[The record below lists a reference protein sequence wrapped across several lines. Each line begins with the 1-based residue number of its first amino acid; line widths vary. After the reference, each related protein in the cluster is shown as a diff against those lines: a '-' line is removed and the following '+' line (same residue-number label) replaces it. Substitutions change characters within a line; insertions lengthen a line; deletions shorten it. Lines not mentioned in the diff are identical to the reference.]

1 MKHTVL
7 VLLIAFCQV
16 LISCGIGTKN
26 PIFPIEETLTQ
37 ELMPLQGITNPLIV
51 EIKYPY
57 LVFMNV
63 KMQDSLF
70 QIYDLRTKEQTYAWG
85 RIGDGPEEFKLPWL
99 MHTPFPE
106 LVITDRHT
114 FHFYRINEEGE
125 ATRIC
130 SREPQYPNYVTEAAF
145 LNDSTFVVDAMYT
158 GPSLHLCNMRDEA
171 PLKSWKYR
179 DPNRLDYYAD
189 PNMGHLYANENRII
203 LAYEYKKEIDFMDT
217 EFNLIKKVKFDFPT
231 SDESLLGK
239 GDCNSAYTY
248 GYIGNRYFYSIVF
261 ETSWKKY
268 RQDATYNTYL
278 EVFDLD
284 GNPVA
289 RYFLDGKSPVYFAV
303 DETTFTLYGT
313 IDNGV
318 PEDNLLVYRL
328 KGLQ

>member
-1 MKHTVL
+1 MKHTIL
-7 VLLIAFCQV
+7 IFLIAFCWS
-16 LISCGIGTKN
+16 LMSCGKGRKN
-26 PIFPIEETLTQ
+26 PTFPIEETLVQ

-106 LVITDRHT
+106 LVITDQHT

-125 ATRIC
+125 ATRTR

-158 GPSLHLCNMRDEA
+158 GPSLHLCNMKDEA

-217 EFNLIKKVKFDFPT
+217 EFNLIKKVKFDFST

-268 RQDATYNTYL
+268 RQNTTHNTYL

-313 IDNGV
+313 IDDGM

>member
-1 MKHTVL
+1 MKHTIL

-37 ELMPLQGITNPLIV
+37 ELMPLQGITNPVIV

-70 QIYDLRTKEQTYAWG
+70 QIYDLRTKELTYAWG

-106 LVITDRHT
+106 LVITDQHT

-125 ATRIC
+125 ATRTR

-158 GPSLHLCNMRDEA
+158 GPCLHLCNMRDEA

-179 DPNRLDYYAD
+179 DPNRLDYITD
-189 PNMGHLYANENRII
+189 PNMGIYVPMKTGLYWHTSIERKLI
-203 LAYEYKKEIDFMDT
+203 LWIR
-217 EFNLIKKVKFDFPT
+217 
-231 SDESLLGK
+231 SL
-239 GDCNSAYTY
+239 
-248 GYIGNRYFYSIVF
+248 
-261 ETSWKKY
+261 
-268 RQDATYNTYL
+268 
-278 EVFDLD
+278 
-284 GNPVA
+284 
-289 RYFLDGKSPVYFAV
+289 
-303 DETTFTLYGT
+303 TL
-313 IDNGV
+313 
-318 PEDNLLVYRL
+318 
-328 KGLQ
+328 

>member
-1 MKHTVL
+1 MKHTIL

-63 KMQDSLF
+63 KMRDSLF

-106 LVITDRHT
+106 LVITDQHT

-125 ATRIC
+125 ATRTR

-158 GPSLHLCNMRDEA
+158 GSVRLLCR
-171 PLKSWKYR
+171 S
-179 DPNRLDYYAD
+179 
-189 PNMGHLYANENRII
+189 
-203 LAYEYKKEIDFMDT
+203 
-217 EFNLIKKVKFDFPT
+217 
-231 SDESLLGK
+231 
-239 GDCNSAYTY
+239 
-248 GYIGNRYFYSIVF
+248 
-261 ETSWKKY
+261 
-268 RQDATYNTYL
+268 
-278 EVFDLD
+278 
-284 GNPVA
+284 
-289 RYFLDGKSPVYFAV
+289 
-303 DETTFTLYGT
+303 
-313 IDNGV
+313 
-318 PEDNLLVYRL
+318 
-328 KGLQ
+328 